1 MEFGARRA
9 QGVDASVLGA
19 RAAYIAGVAGTSCTL
34 AGKIF
39 NIPVLGTMAH
49 SWVQAFDTEYE
60 AFKAYALAYPDHCQL
75 LVDTYNTLKCGVPN
89 AIRVAKEVLEPMGCR
104 LKAIRIDSGD
114 LAYLSINARK
124 MLDEAGMEDCSITVS
139 SSVDEQLIRGLLHQ
153 GAKIDSFGV
162 GERLITSR
170 DDPVFNGVYKLS
182 LVEENGVAEPRMKLS
197 DNPEKVTNPGDKQVY
212 RLYNKETGFV
222 EADLIT
228 LVHETID
235 ESKPLT
241 IFDPA
246 HTWKRKTL
254 YNFRAEPLL
263 QPIFIKGKSC
273 YQARDIEEIR
283 AYCQEQLDTLWDSI
297 KRFENPQEYYV
308 DLSQELWELKEKFL
322 HGEIELKG

>member
-1 MEFGARRA
+1 
-9 QGVDASVLGA
+9 
-19 RAAYIAGVAGTSCTL
+19 
-34 AGKIF
+34 
-39 NIPVLGTMAH
+39 MAH

>member
-1 MEFGARRA
+1 M
-9 QGVDASVLGA
+9 
-19 RAAYIAGVAGTSCTL
+19 
-34 AGKIF
+34 
-39 NIPVLGTMAH
+39 
-49 SWVQAFDTEYE
+49 
-60 AFKAYALAYPDHCQL
+60 
-75 LVDTYNTLKCGVPN
+75 
-89 AIRVAKEVLEPMGCR
+89 
-104 LKAIRIDSGD
+104 
-114 LAYLSINARK
+114 
-124 MLDEAGMEDCSITVS
+124 
-139 SSVDEQLIRGLLHQ
+139 HQ

-197 DNPEKVTNPGDKQVY
+197 DNPEKVTNPGEKEVY

-241 IFDPA
+241 IFDPE

-263 QPIFIKGKSC
+263 QPIFKKGKDV
-273 YQARDIEEIR
+273 Y
-283 AYCQEQLDTLWDSI
+283 
-297 KRFENPQEYYV
+297 KRQGFK
-308 DLSQELWELKEKFL
+308 SW
-322 HGEIELKG
+322 